1 MQLLERSATM
11 NGREEQPWERTR
23 LRVPRE
29 NGTFLIHPEPAAILR
44 HIDELGKSPELA
56 GSAECR
62 ILNSGLTEFRAAARS
77 EVIAAASQWTSDMLG
92 RPIEVASSAPLVMT
106 GHQPELF
113 HPGVFVKNIATS
125 QLASRANGVGLNLV
139 VDNDLMASTQIRIP
153 VGDRDNPG
161 ISTIDFDTARPPVPW
176 EEARV
181 ADMGLLENFADR
193 VSAAMRHWNIKPL
206 IAEFWPKVTAAAT
219 DRSTDNQGASLAE
232 CLTAGRAS
240 LEYEWGLGNLE
251 LPISRLCETEAFR
264 SFAAHILLHAEEFRR
279 VYNQVLSEYRDVN
292 RIRSSSHPVPELELQ
307 KGWCETPFWI
317 WQADDPRR
325 GRLFVRRVDET
336 LELAT
341 APGSSSL
348 VYSVTLSLDATTD
361 DSTEALKRLSE
372 VGLRLRTRA
381 LTTTLFS
388 RLSLCDLFVHG
399 IGGAKYDAMT
409 DRIALRFFGVDLPE
423 YLTLSAT
430 EWLPI
435 GEPHSAT
442 PSDVSRLS
450 QMLRELQ
457 QNPQRH
463 LGPDLSAVAQALV
476 VEKASLINQQNA
488 ARNNEATREISSNG
502 NKRYRRFPEI
512 NKQLS
517 KHTEHQQRLIR
528 EELAHVEQRL
538 AANQIITS
546 REFSF
551 GLYPGESLRK
561 VSAELSRKL
570 FPADRH

>member
-1 MQLLERSATM
+1 M

-44 HIDELGKSPELA
+44 HIDELSKSPELA

-77 EVIAAASQWTSDMLG
+77 EVIAAASQWTSDLLG
-92 RPIEVASSAPLVMT
+92 RPVEVASSAPLIMT

-113 HPGVFVKNIATS
+113 HLGVFVKNIATS

-176 EEARV
+176 EEARL
-181 ADMGLLENFADR
+181 ADMELMETFADR
-193 VSAAMRHWNIKPL
+193 VSSAMRQWNIEPL
-206 IAEFWPKVTAAAT
+206 VAEFWPKVTATAAERAT
-219 DRSTDNQGASLAE
+219 DDQGASLAE

-240 LEYEWGLGNLE
+240 LEHEWGLGNLE
-251 LPISRLCETEAFR
+251 LPISQLCETEAFR
-264 SFAAHILLHAEEFRR
+264 SFAAHILLHADEFRR
-279 VYNQVLSEYRDVN
+279 VYNQVLSEYRHVN

-307 KGWCETPFWI
+307 RGWCETPFWI

-325 GRLFVRRVDET
+325 GRLFVRRVGET

-341 APGSSSL
+341 APDSSSL
-348 VYSVTLSLDATTD
+348 VYSVTLSLDATAD
-361 DSTEALKRLSE
+361 DSTEALKRLSL
-372 VGLRLRTRA
+372 VGFRLRTRA

-409 DRIALRFFGVDLPE
+409 DRIAARFFGVGLPE

-435 GEPHSAT
+435 GEPHTAT
-442 PSDVSRLS
+442 QSDVSRLT

-463 LGPDLSAVAQALV
+463 LGPDIDADAQTLAI
-476 VEKASLINQQNA
+476 EKASLIDQQNF
-488 ARNNEATREISSNG
+488 ARNNEATHETSSSG

-512 NKQLS
+512 NRDLAKQ
-517 KHTEHQQRLIR
+517 TEHQQRLIR

-538 AANQIITS
+538 AANQTLMS

-551 GLYPGESLRK
+551 CLYSESTIQCMINKLR
-561 VSAELSRKL
+561 SDFSINE
-570 FPADRH
+570 

>member
-1 MQLLERSATM
+1 MELLERSATM
-11 NGREEQPWERTR
+11 NGREEPAWGRTR

-29 NGTFLIHPEPAAILR
+29 NGTFLIHPEPAAIVQQVDQLR
-44 HIDELGKSPELA
+44 GQDEFP
-56 GSAECR
+56 GSADCQ
-62 ILNSGLTEFRAAARS
+62 ILNVGLKDFRAAARS
-77 EVIAAASQWTSDMLG
+77 EVLTAASKWTSELLGRSVDVQAAA
-92 RPIEVASSAPLVMT
+92 PLIMT

-113 HPGVFVKNIATS
+113 HPGVFAKNITTS
-125 QLASRANGVGLNLV
+125 QLASRGGGVGLNLV

-161 ISTIDFDTARPPVPW
+161 ISTIDFDTARPPLPW

-181 ADMGLLENFADR
+181 EDTGLLESFARR
-193 VSAAMRHWNIKPL
+193 VSAAMSKWKIDPL
-206 IAEFWPKVTAAAT
+206 VAEFWPKVMVTAARLSA
-219 DRSTDNQGASLAE
+219 DDQPASLAD

-240 LEYEWGLGNLE
+240 LEHELGLGNLE
-251 LPISRLCETEAFR
+251 LPISGLCETETFR
-264 SFAAHILLHAEEFRR
+264 SFAAHILVHAEEFRR
-279 VYNQVLSEYRDVN
+279 VYNQVLSEYRRVN

-307 KGWCETPFWI
+307 NGWCETPFWI

-325 GRLFVRRVDET
+325 GRLFVRRVGET

-341 APGSSSL
+341 APDSSGI
-348 VYSVTLSLDATTD
+348 VHAVMLSPDATAEEATA
-361 DSTEALKRLSE
+361 ALKRLSE
-372 VGLRLRTRA
+372 AGLRIRTRA

-388 RLSLCDLFVHG
+388 RLCLCDVFVHG

-409 DRIALRFFGVDLPE
+409 DRIASRFFGVALPE

-442 PSDVSRLS
+442 QSDVSQLR

-463 LGPDLSAVAQALV
+463 LGPEPSSEVQALV
-476 VEKASLINQQNA
+476 TEKESLIAEQNS
-488 ARNNEATREISSNG
+488 ARTVEPTAETPLRG
-502 NKRYRRFPEI
+502 HQRYRRFPEI
-512 NKQLS
+512 NRELAQ
-517 KHTEHQQRLIR
+517 HTGDQQRLIQ
-528 EELAHVEQRL
+528 EELADTEKRL
-538 AANQIITS
+538 AANQTLTS

-551 GLYPGESLRK
+551 CLYSDSAIHSMINRLRC
-561 VSAELSRKL
+561 ELSL
-570 FPADRH
+570 SE

>member
-1 MQLLERSATM
+1 MELLERSATM
-11 NGREEQPWERTR
+11 NGREEPAWERTR
-23 LRVPRE
+23 IRVPRE

-44 HIDELGKSPELA
+44 HIEELGNSAELA

-62 ILNSGLTEFRAAARS
+62 ILNSGLTEFRAAARN
-77 EVIAAASQWTSDMLG
+77 EVIAAASQWTSDLLG
-92 RPIEVASSAPLVMT
+92 LSVEVKSSAPLIMT

-125 QLASRANGVGLNLV
+125 QLASQAKGVGLNLV

-153 VGDRDNPG
+153 VGDRDDPG
-161 ISTIDFDTARPPVPW
+161 ISTIDFDTTRPPVPW

-181 ADMGLLENFADR
+181 ADRSSLQTFGDR
-193 VSAAMRHWNIKPL
+193 VSAAMRHWNIEPL
-206 IAEFWPKVTAAAT
+206 VTEFWPKVTAAAAE
-219 DRSTDNQGASLAE
+219 RSTDNQGALLAE

-240 LEYEWGLGNLE
+240 LEQEWGLGNLE
-251 LPISRLCETEAFR
+251 LPISQLCETEAFR
-264 SFAAHILLHAEEFRR
+264 SFAAHIFLHAEEFRR
-279 VYNQVLSEYRDVN
+279 VYNQVLSEYRIVN
-292 RIRSSSHPVPELELQ
+292 RIRSSSHPVPELEVRNE
-307 KGWCETPFWI
+307 WCETPFWI
-317 WQADDPRR
+317 WQADNPRR
-325 GRLFVRRVDET
+325 GRLFVRRVGEI

-341 APGSSSL
+341 APDSSLL
-348 VYSVTLSLDATTD
+348 VYSLTLRSDATAD
-361 DSTEALKRLSE
+361 EATAALERLSRA
-372 VGLRLRTRA
+372 GLRIRTRA

-442 PSDVSRLS
+442 KSDVSRLS

-457 QNPQRH
+457 QNPQRY
-463 LGPDLSAVAQALV
+463 LGPDIPADAQALV
-476 VEKASLINQQNA
+476 VEKALLIDQQNA
-488 ARNNEATREISSNG
+488 ARNDEPTLETSSNG

-512 NKQLS
+512 NRELAKQ
-517 KHTEHQQRLIR
+517 TEFQQRRIR
-528 EELAHVEQRL
+528 EELVHVEQRL
-538 AANQIITS
+538 AANQTLMS

-551 GLYPGESLRK
+551 CLYPGESLRK

>member
-1 MQLLERSATM
+1 MELLERSATM
-11 NGREEQPWERTR
+11 NGREEPAWERTR
-23 LRVPRE
+23 IRVPRE

-44 HIDELGKSPELA
+44 HIEDLGNSPELA

-62 ILNSGLTEFRAAARS
+62 ILNCGLTEFRAAARS
-77 EVIAAASQWTSDMLG
+77 EVIVAALQWTSDLLG
-92 RPIEVASSAPLVMT
+92 WPVEVASSAPLIMT

-113 HPGVFVKNIATS
+113 HPGVFAKNIATS
-125 QLASRANGVGLNLV
+125 QLVSQANGVGLDLV

-181 ADMGLLENFADR
+181 ADWSLLATFADR
-193 VSAAMRHWNIKPL
+193 VSAAMRHWNIEPL
-206 IAEFWPKVTAAAT
+206 VAEFWPKVVATAAE
-219 DRSTDNQGASLAE
+219 RSVDGQGALLAE

-240 LEYEWGLGNLE
+240 LEHEWGLGNLE

-264 SFAAHILLHAEEFRR
+264 SFVAHILLHADEFRR
-279 VYNQVLSEYRDVN
+279 VYNQVLSEYRLVN

-307 KGWCETPFWI
+307 NGWCETPFWI
-317 WQADDPRR
+317 WQSDNPAR
-325 GRLFVRRVDET
+325 GRLFVRRVGET

-341 APGSSSL
+341 APNSSSL
-348 VYSVTLSLDATTD
+348 VYSLTLRSDATAD
-361 DSTEALKRLSE
+361 EATAALERLSKA
-372 VGLRLRTRA
+372 GLRIRTRA
-381 LTTTLFS
+381 LTTTLFT
-388 RLSLCDLFVHG
+388 RLCLCDLFVHG

-409 DRIALRFFGVDLPE
+409 DRIALRFFGVGLPE

-463 LGPDLSAVAQALV
+463 LGPDIPADAQALV

-488 ARNNEATREISSNG
+488 ARHNEATHETSSNG

-517 KHTEHQQRLIR
+517 KHTEVQQRRIR

-538 AANQIITS
+538 AANQTLMS

-551 GLYPGESLRK
+551 CLYSGSTIQCMINRLRGDCSK
-561 VSAELSRKL
+561 DE
-570 FPADRH
+570 